1 MDFFSYLGRENKKDP
16 AGKTPP
22 YMYPYGQYSSMYHLV
37 CVHCRATYPA
47 DEIIYNCPRCGHL
60 LAVAYPLDEIT
71 VQKKIWEK
79 RPLSVWRYHELLP
92 VHIEPVTLQEGGTP
106 LYHLKRLGDEMHLP
120 HLYAKH
126 EGINPS
132 GSFKDR
138 GMTVGVSMALQLNR
152 KSVACASTGNTSASL
167 AVYAAKAGI
176 PAVVLL
182 PAGKVA
188 VGKVAQALMHGAR
201 VISIR
206 GNFDR
211 ALEMV
216 HELCISHGLYLL
228 NSINPYRLEGQK
240 TIGFEAI
247 DQLGSVPDRFVLPVG
262 NAGNISAVHKGLL
275 ELRDLGLIDRLPM
288 MTGIQAEGSSPVV
301 RAIRD
306 GLPEVIPEDHPETVA
321 TAIRI
326 GAPVNAEKALV
337 AIRTTGGLAASVTDE
352 EILQMQRDLA
362 RIEGIG
368 VEPASAASVAGVR
381 MLAESGMIDRDERIV
396 CVVTGHLLKDPD
408 TVIKQCEPPTEID
421 ANLPSLL
428 SALHW

>member
-1 MDFFSYLGRENKKDP
+1 
-16 AGKTPP
+16 
-22 YMYPYGQYSSMYHLV
+22 MYPADQYYFMYHLE
-37 CVHCRATYPA
+37 CVNCGVSYPA
-47 DEIIYNCPRCGHL
+47 DEIIYNCTKCGHL
-60 LAVAYPLDEIT
+60 LAVKYPLDEIT
-71 VQKKIWEK
+71 VTKSVWEK
-79 RPLSVWRYHELLP
+79 RPLSVWRYRELLP
-92 VHIEPVTLQEGGTP
+92 VTIDPVTLKEGGTP
-106 LYHLKRLGDEMHLP
+106 LYHLERIGEEIGLK

-126 EGINPS
+126 EGMNPS

-138 GMTVGVSMALQLNR
+138 GMTVGVSMALQLGK

-216 HELCISHGLYLL
+216 HDLCLSHGLYLL
-228 NSINPYRLEGQK
+228 NSINPFRLEGQK
-240 TIGFEAI
+240 TIGFESL
-247 DQLGSVPDRFVLPVG
+247 DQLKEIPDRFVLPVG
-262 NAGNISAVHKGLL
+262 NAGNISAVYKGFL
-275 ELRDLGLIDRLPM
+275 ELQELGIMDRLPM

-301 RAIRD
+301 RAIREK
-306 GLPEVIPEDHPETVA
+306 LPEVIPELHPETVA

-326 GAPVNAEKALV
+326 GAPVNAEKALT
-337 AIRTTGGLAASVTDE
+337 AIRNTGGLAESVTDE
-352 EILQMQRDLA
+352 EILRMQRELA
-362 RIEGIG
+362 RKEGIG
-368 VEPASAASVAGVR
+368 VEPASAASVAGIRKLV
-381 MLAESGMIDRDERIV
+381 EQGMIDKDERIV

-421 ANLPSLL
+421 ADLPSLL
-428 SALHW
+428 SALHL

>member
-1 MDFFSYLGRENKKDP
+1 MS
-16 AGKTPP
+16 
-22 YMYPYGQYSSMYHLV
+22 
-37 CVHCRATYPA
+37 
-47 DEIIYNCPRCGHL
+47 
-60 LAVAYPLDEIT
+60 
-71 VQKKIWEK
+71 
-79 RPLSVWRYHELLP
+79 
-92 VHIEPVTLQEGGTP
+92 
-106 LYHLKRLGDEMHLP
+106 LP

-126 EGINPS
+126 EGMNPS

-138 GMTVGVSMALQLNR
+138 GMTVGVSMALQLN
-152 KSVACASTGNTSASL
+152 KMSVACASTGNTSASL

-211 ALEMV
+211 ALELV
-216 HELCISHGLYLL
+216 HELCIVHGLYLL

-247 DQLGSVPDRFVLPVG
+247 DQLGGVPDRFVLPVG
-262 NAGNISAVHKGLL
+262 NAGNISAVYKGLL
-275 ELRDLGLIDRLPM
+275 ELRDLGFIDRLPM

-306 GLPEVIPEDHPETVA
+306 NLPEVVPEEHPETVA

-368 VEPASAASVAGVR
+368 VEPASAASVAGVKK
-381 MLAESGMIDRDERIV
+381 LAESGMIDRDERIV

-408 TVIKQCEPPTEID
+408 TVIRQCEPPTEID
-421 ANLPSLL
+421 ADLPSLL
-428 SALHW
+428 SALHL